1 MILLDIHRPENFNYV
16 NRLKNIFDFSNKCI
30 EKYKIPVKLLYFKR
44 LNDEIEKYGIELG
57 NIEMIPLFPYKQY
70 LDTVYNCKFIISDSG
85 TGQEEASLLK
95 TPVIVPRDFTER
107 PQSYDNNC
115 SIKLDVE
122 KMNTQKVFEWLECIE
137 SGKTQI
143 ESSWLGNGNTS
154 NLIITELKRFL

>member
-1 MILLDIHRPENFNYV
+1 LL
-16 NRLKNIFDFSNKCI
+16 
-30 EKYKIPVKLLYFKR
+30 
-44 LNDEIEKYGIELG
+44 
-57 NIEMIPLFPYKQY
+57 Q
-70 LDTVYNCKFIISDSG
+70 
-85 TGQEEASLLK
+85 